1 LKHHSPAHLIGD
13 FLAGKSSAEI
23 GGVQP
28 SYTPSVTLADLSEV
42 VLDCATQAM
51 SHGQFVTQFQP
62 LIVK

>member
-1 LKHHSPAHLIGD
+1 M
-13 FLAGKSSAEI
+13 AGKSSAEI